1 VKSNERRAWA
11 PSEVQST
18 RIVLE
23 RGSGAF
29 QFLAIKKSQHDG
41 IMLLCTGEVS
51 RRNLCWT
58 ATALKEK
65 SPELPSKNV
74 ILLP

>member
-1 VKSNERRAWA
+1 VKTNERRAWA
-11 PSEVQST
+11 PSEIQST

-23 RGSGAF
+23 RGTDAF
-29 QFLAIKKSQHDG
+29 QSLAIKKSQHDG

-58 ATALKEK
+58 ATTLKEK
-65 SPELPSKNV
+65 FPELPSKNV